1 MVEVTKEQQNKFP
14 SANVFKKMAEMDL
27 KRINK
32 QKTEKSPKKG
42 GKGQGSSPSPVKLET
57 QKTVIEDGPRYT
69 NLIGSMADPSFSKD
83 ASKSPGKSGG
93 LQSLVQAIKSKS
105 GGKTQQ
111 KFDSVRDMSARQE
124 NLDEA
129 QIKKIYLDNA
139 IEWTEINSPVC
150 VPPYTI
156 DIDDGKEQTGSVLP
170 IQLLYYAIEIS
181 KKKLQA
187 READMGKQ
195 SPELEKKKSKK
206 DKSKK

>member
-1 MVEVTKEQQNKFP
+1 M
-14 SANVFKKMAEMDL
+14 
-27 KRINK
+27 
-32 QKTEKSPKKG
+32 
-42 GKGQGSSPSPVKLET
+42 
-57 QKTVIEDGPRYT
+57 
-69 NLIGSMADPSFSKD
+69 
-83 ASKSPGKSGG
+83 
-93 LQSLVQAIKSKS
+93 
-105 GGKTQQ
+105 
-111 KFDSVRDMSARQE
+111 
-124 NLDEA
+124 
-129 QIKKIYLDNA
+129 DNA

-181 KKKLQA
+181 KKKMQA